1 MASFFKSAK
10 RWLPG
15 ALISIVL
22 IAGIL
27 YFVDIPKVVAAIR
40 AADYRILAVATV
52 LSFSW
57 MYMRAIVWRT
67 LLRDRASYRD
77 VINSLGEG
85 YLLNNILPF
94 RLGEIGRAFM
104 LSRKSGLP
112 FVEILPTIIIERAV
126 DIAYTAGIFL
136 AALPFITGTSGA
148 NRIGIIIGVVVMI
161 GLLGMYLLARN
172 DEWALNTFHR
182 LSARWPAVQRLGGGI
197 LEPFLAGLVVL
208 TDGWVF
214 ARFLFWMTLNWLL
227 AIVNYYLIIRAFFP
241 QTQMTWAMFGLGAA
255 AFGGAVPSLPG
266 AVGTFEG
273 AFGGALTILT
283 GDQSTSL
290 AVALVSRFLN
300 YLTSFVIGGIA
311 LAREGESLSG
321 IYRELVNFRAKSKP
335 YDSAV

>member
-1 MASFFKSAK
+1 MASFFKNTK

-15 ALISIVL
+15 ALVSIVL
-22 IAGIL
+22 IGAIL
-27 YFVDIPKVVAAIR
+27 YFVDIPKVLAAIR
-40 AADYRILAVATV
+40 SADYRILAVATV
-52 LSFSW
+52 LGFAW
-57 MYMRAIVWRT
+57 MFLRAVVWRT

-77 VINSLGEG
+77 VVTSLGEG
-85 YLLNNILPF
+85 YMLNNILPF

-104 LSRKSGLP
+104 LSRKSGLS

-136 AALPFITGTSGA
+136 AALPFIAGAAGA
-148 NRIGIIIGVVVMI
+148 NRIGLIIGVIVVI
-161 GLLGMYLLARN
+161 GLLGMYVLARN

-241 QTQMTWAMFGLGAA
+241 QTQLTWAMFGLGAA

-273 AFGGALTILT
+273 AFGGALTLLT

-290 AVALVSRFLN
+290 AVALLARFLN
-300 YLTSFVIGGIA
+300 YLSSFVIGGFA
-311 LAREGESLSG
+311 LAREGESLSA
-321 IYRELVNFRAKSKP
+321 IYRELTSVRAKGKG